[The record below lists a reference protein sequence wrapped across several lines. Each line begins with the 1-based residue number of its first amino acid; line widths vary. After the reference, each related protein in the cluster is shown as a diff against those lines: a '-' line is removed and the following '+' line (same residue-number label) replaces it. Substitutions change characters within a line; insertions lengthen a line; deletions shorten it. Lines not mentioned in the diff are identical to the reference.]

1 MLLANVFVRLPVLS
15 CALIQGLYTL
25 IIYVIE

>member
-15 CALIQGLYTL
+15 CALIQGLY
-25 IIYVIE
+25 IFFYVIE